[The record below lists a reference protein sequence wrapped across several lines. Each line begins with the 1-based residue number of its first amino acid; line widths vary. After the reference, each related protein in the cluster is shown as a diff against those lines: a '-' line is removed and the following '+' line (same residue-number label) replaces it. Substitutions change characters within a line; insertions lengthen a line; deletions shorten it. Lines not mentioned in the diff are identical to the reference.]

1 MTLEKGENRVIQPL
15 AWDTDYFGIPCGRA
29 ILNAETTEEKL
40 QQLVLELD
48 NFAFVTLQ
56 NVGNCPDI
64 NRFIA
69 QNTQAY
75 LADVNIQFKKEC
87 TASALSEI
95 KYPVVQAALLSES
108 VSRQLTVDRSD
119 FIYSKFVC
127 DPEMD
132 KRMGYKVYEKWL
144 YNARFSEN
152 KYFIYCMDGDTVAAY
167 ILFSIQGRE
176 LTIELVKVNTAYRG
190 SHLASALMEALEGY
204 AMSKECRVVH
214 VGTQLNNIPAI
225 NLYHHLGFKDISRTS
240 VYHSWNQ
247 SQCV

>member
-1 MTLEKGENRVIQPL
+1 MTLEKGENGTIQPL

-29 ILNAETTEEKL
+29 ILNEETTEENL
-40 QQLVLELD
+40 QRLILGLG
-48 NFAFVTLQ
+48 NFTFVTLQ

-75 LADVNIQFKKEC
+75 LVDINVQLKKEC
-87 TASALSEI
+87 TASTLSVAKHPI
-95 KYPVVQAALLSES
+95 VQAALLPES

-152 KYFIYCMDGDTVAAY
+152 KYFIYCMDGDAIAAY
-167 ILFSIQGRE
+167 ILFSIQGQE

-190 SHLASALMEALEGY
+190 GHLASELIESLEGY
-204 AMSKECRVVH
+204 AMSKECRVMH

-225 NLYHHLGFKDISRTS
+225 NLYHRLGFKDVSRTA